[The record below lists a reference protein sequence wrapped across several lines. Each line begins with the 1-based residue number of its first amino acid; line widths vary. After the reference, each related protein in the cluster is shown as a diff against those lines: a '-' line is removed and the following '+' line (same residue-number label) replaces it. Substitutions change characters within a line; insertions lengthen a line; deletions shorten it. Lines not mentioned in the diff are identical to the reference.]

1 MNRVIKATGPRIID
15 KDKEDKV
22 EFIRTHPY
30 LCNYDVK
37 KNVKCTF
44 RGVSEA
50 GFKVHARSQHN
61 WKPGQ
66 FLMFKYVDVSGI
78 PRRASAAAA
87 APASASSDL
96 PRAPAVVGGGGGAIT
111 NDPAPAPAAV
121 KRRLCSACLQPGH
134 QANSKK
140 CPKKQTL
147 ELSSSSSDD
156 DDDDVADVAGESL
169 AE

>member
-1 MNRVIKATGPRIID
+1 
-15 KDKEDKV
+15 V

-30 LCNYDVK
+30 LCDYDVK

-50 GFKVHARSQHN
+50 GFKMHARSKHN

-66 FLMFKYVDVSGI
+66 CLMFKYVDVAGI
-78 PRRASAAAA
+78 PQRASAAAA
-87 APASASSDL
+87 AAPPAPASASSDL
-96 PRAPAVVGGGGGAIT
+96 PRAPVVVGGGGGAIS
-111 NDPAPAPAAV
+111 NDFAPAPVAAAL
-121 KRRLCSACLQPGH
+121 KRRICSACQQPGH

-140 CPKKQTL
+140 CPKKQKL
-147 ELSSSSSDD
+147 ELSSE
-156 DDDDVADVAGESL
+156 DDVNVEAGESP